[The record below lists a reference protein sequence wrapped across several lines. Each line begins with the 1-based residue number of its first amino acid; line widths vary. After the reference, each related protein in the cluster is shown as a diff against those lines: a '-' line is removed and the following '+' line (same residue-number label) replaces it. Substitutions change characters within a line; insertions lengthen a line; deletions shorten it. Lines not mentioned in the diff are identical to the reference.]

1 MGHYGYMAET
11 PSTRSVKIGADE
23 RTGWSSER
31 PRTGAGP
38 ARPAD
43 ISGRC
48 KVLSPS
54 FRLRYSPGS
63 ILLVVGATGDDP
75 AAFADRVIE
84 ERGVLIAPA
93 RVRSLLAGR
102 VPEGELDERARELLH
117 TAVGKR
123 LTENQSVAVPL
134 EGFDAQEREHFAR
147 AAHKLRRPRHIILLD
162 AGRDVVSDDER
173 PMLDDLRRAVDSG
186 DVGAE
191 GFQTALRL
199 GGNARTELK
208 KIVFAPPPRED

>member
-1 MGHYGYMAET
+1 MAEN

-31 PRTGAGP
+31 PRSGAGP

-63 ILLVVGATGDDP
+63 ILLVIGATGDDP
-75 AAFADRVIE
+75 AGFAERVIE

-102 VPEGELDERARELLH
+102 VPEAEIDERARELLH

-123 LTENQSVAVPL
+123 LAENQSVVVPL
-134 EGFDAQEREHFAR
+134 EGFDAEERELFAR
-147 AAHKLRRPRHIILLD
+147 AAHKLRRPR
-162 AGRDVVSDDER
+162 RR
-173 PMLDDLRRAVDSG
+173 LRRRATD
-186 DVGAE
+186 
-191 GFQTALRL
+191 
-199 GGNARTELK
+199 ARRS
-208 KIVFAPPPRED
+208 PPRRRLRRRRCRGLPDRAPARRQRPLGAQEDRLRPAAPGGLR